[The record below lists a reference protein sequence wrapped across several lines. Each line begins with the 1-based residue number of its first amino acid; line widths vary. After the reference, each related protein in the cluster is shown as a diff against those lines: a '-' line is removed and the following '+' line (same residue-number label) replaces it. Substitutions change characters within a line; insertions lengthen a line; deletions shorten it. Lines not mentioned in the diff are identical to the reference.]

1 MRFAIPFAC
10 LTALTALP
18 ATAQQFQG
26 MEYDQQ
32 LNFALQDMLNS
43 FGYACQNMGDPN
55 ACSSFNYVQSAA
67 NYMVGASNACL
78 QGNQDGCNAYATAYQ
93 DMSATY
99 ASYSQAVYGNQMPDT
114 TAGVAPIDP
123 LGATHDDRM
132 AAISNFGAAN
142 TEAFNNRMAAMD
154 TNAAAFSDYISQ

>member
-1 MRFAIPFAC
+1 MRRVIPFAC
-10 LTALTALP
+10 LAALTALP
-18 ATAQQFQG
+18 AAAQQFQG

-43 FGYACQNMGDPN
+43 FGYACQNMGDQN
-55 ACSSFNYVQSAA
+55 ACAGFNYVQQAA

-78 QGNQDGCNAYATAYQ
+78 QGNQDGCNAYAITYQ
-93 DMSATY
+93 DMSTTY
-99 ASYSQAVYGNQMPDT
+99 QSYSQAYYGNQTPDI
-114 TAGVAPIDP
+114 TAGVAAIDP

-142 TEAFNNRMAAMD
+142 TEAFNNRMATMD
-154 TNAAAFSDYISQ
+154 SNAAAFSAYINQ